1 MFYIGNVMV
10 RTAKSAPYLGNLG
23 SKFMPRP
30 SVAPDLHLV
39 ILLQLFV
46 MQPLSLLRHM
56 SLFHLPALPAPPPP
70 RPGPRAVSAP
80 LLLAPPPR
88 RPPHLALPPP
98 PGPAGAPPGGRR
110 FRRGPAPSTRRAGGR
125 PGSAG
130 WRGCL
135 VSFCWSLDAG
145 SRSPI

>member
-10 RTAKSAPYLGNLG
+10 RTAKSAPYLGNVG

-56 SLFHLPALPAPPPP
+56 SLFHLPALPDRPPAGGGFVLGP
-70 RPGPRAVSAP
+70 RPSPR
-80 LLLAPPPR
+80 
-88 RPPHLALPPP
+88 
-98 PGPAGAPPGGRR
+98 PPGGGPGL
-110 FRRGPAPSTRRAGGR
+110 RGGG
-125 PGSAG
+125 GVCG
-130 WRGCL
+130 
-135 VSFCWSLDAG
+135 FF
-145 SRSPI
+145 